1 MIVDTLKD
9 KYSLSLLLKKLRLSK
24 SSYYYQEHSMKSPD
38 KYVALRN
45 QIREIFYNNK
55 ERYGYRRIWTLLTT
69 REEAITISEKV
80 VRRIMKEEHLVA

>member
-1 MIVDTLKD
+1 
-9 KYSLSLLLKKLRLSK
+9 
-24 SSYYYQEHSMKSPD
+24 MKSPD